1 MQTCQQVEEEKSNNY
16 YELYQSLMIEKE
28 RRESNLS
35 SEIHALSTQLNNFSR
50 ERENLV
56 KVIQSSPNP
65 NELTANFQKLK
76 NELEDKIKNSE
87 IIILKLQS
95 ENADLKKKFHL
106 EEQNRMKLSD
116 IVKQKKEKI
125 EFLQNEG
132 EKYKSIFEEC
142 KKEVKWNQNIVLQK
156 ESDLKVYSEKIKKL
170 TEENMNLT
178 KRLEKLKTSK
188 GITDTHEENVVQV
201 KQKPFLFG
209 PETDEC

>member
-1 MQTCQQVEEEKSNNY
+1 
-16 YELYQSLMIEKE
+16 MIEKE

-142 KKEVKWNQNIVLQK
+142 KKDVKWNQNIVLQK

>member
-1 MQTCQQVEEEKSNNY
+1 
-16 YELYQSLMIEKE
+16 
-28 RRESNLS
+28 
-35 SEIHALSTQLNNFSR
+35 
-50 ERENLV
+50 
-56 KVIQSSPNP
+56 
-65 NELTANFQKLK
+65 
-76 NELEDKIKNSE
+76 
-87 IIILKLQS
+87 
-95 ENADLKKKFHL
+95 
-106 EEQNRMKLSD
+106 MKLSD